1 MIIMKNS
8 LFLILVSLL
17 LNGCGIKDFFT
28 LGENKTKCEEE
39 NCDYK
44 DAGVC
49 MNPFNILDDK
59 EAVKI
64 QAYKDFDKKGMK
76 KDGN

>member
-1 MIIMKNS
+1 
-8 LFLILVSLL
+8 
-17 LNGCGIKDFFT
+17 
-28 LGENKTKCEEE
+28 
-39 NCDYK
+39 
-44 DAGVC
+44 

>member
-1 MIIMKNS
+1 MKNS
-8 LFLILVSLL
+8 FIFLL
-17 LNGCGIKDFFT
+17 LISMFFNGCMIKDFFT

-49 MNPFNILDDK
+49 LNPHEILDDK
-59 EAVKI
+59 DHIKY
-64 QAYKDFDKKGMK
+64 QAYKDYEKGK
-76 KDGN
+76 RIK

>member
-1 MIIMKNS
+1 MKS
-8 LFLILVSLL
+8 SFLIMILISLVFQ
-17 LNGCGIKDFFT
+17 GCGIKDFFT

-49 MNPFNILDDK
+49 LNPFEILEDK
-59 EAVKI
+59 DFIKT
-64 QAYKDFDKKGMK
+64 QAYKDYEKGKKIK
-76 KDGN
+76 